1 MALAPLKDL
10 AAKHDPKGGSRKTP
24 PGGISLA
31 KFLKWQSKHVMTDKP
46 METTPHGSTPVPDP
60 TVLTTQQLML
70 AIAASREIIETRLD
84 AMDTATELNKA
95 ATDGIPRLINDKIIQ
110 LQTLVEEKIAGL
122 MEKFHSI
129 DVQFKERDTRTEQS
143 SKDSKVAVDAALQ
156 AAKEAVGEQN
166 KSSAL
171 AIAKS
176 EAATNKQLDQIG
188 TLIATGTKAL
198 DEKINDLK
206 GRLDRGEGQ
215 KAQAVEN
222 KQNAVDNRGQQNWVI
237 GTVIALVALLI
248 SLGAMIAI
256 MLK

>member
-1 MALAPLKDL
+1 MVLDPPRDL
-10 AAKHDPKGGSRKTP
+10 EPRHDVKGGSKKTP
-24 PGGISLA
+24 AGGIALS
-31 KFLKWQSKHVMTDKP
+31 KFLKWQKENVTETKNVMDTAP
-46 METTPHGSTPVPDP
+46 RGSTPVPDP
-60 TVLTTQQLML
+60 TVLTTQQLVRE
-70 AIAASREIIETRLD
+70 IAASREIIETRLD
-84 AMDTATELNKA
+84 AMDIATQINKVA
-95 ATDGIPRLINDKIIQ
+95 NDNIPRMIDEKVRQ
-110 LQTLVEEKIAGL
+110 LSILVDEKIAGL
-122 MEKFHSI
+122 MEKFHSV

-188 TLIATGTKAL
+188 TLIQTTTKGL

-215 KAQAVEN
+215 KVSAVEN
-222 KQNAVDNRGQQNWVI
+222 KGQQNWFIGLFVI
-237 GTVIALVALLI
+237 GGLSVVSIIITVVALI
-248 SLGAMIAI
+248 IKA
-256 MLK
+256 

>member
-1 MALAPLKDL
+1 MNQNP
-10 AAKHDPKGGSRKTP
+10 
-24 PGGISLA
+24 
-31 KFLKWQSKHVMTDKP
+31 
-46 METTPHGSTPVPDP
+46 ETRPIGSTPVPDP
-60 TVLTTQQLML
+60 TVLTTQQLVRE
-70 AIAASREIIETRLD
+70 IAASREIIETRLD
-84 AMDTATELNKA
+84 AMDIATQINKVA
-95 ATDGIPRLINDKIIQ
+95 NDNIPRMIDEKVRQ
-110 LQTLVEEKIAGL
+110 LSILVDEKIAGL

-129 DVQFKERDTRTEQS
+129 DVQFKERDTRTEQY

-188 TLIATGTKAL
+188 TLIQTTTKGL

-215 KAQAVEN
+215 KVMAVET
-222 KQNAVDNRGQQNWVI
+222 KGQQNWFIGLFVI
-237 GTVIALVALLI
+237 GGLSVVSIIITVVALI
-248 SLGAMIAI
+248 
-256 MLK
+256 LKA

>member
-1 MALAPLKDL
+1 MD
-10 AAKHDPKGGSRKTP
+10 T
-24 PGGISLA
+24 
-31 KFLKWQSKHVMTDKP
+31 
-46 METTPHGSTPVPDP
+46 TTPRGSTPVPDP
-60 TVLTTQQLML
+60 TILTTQQLVRE
-70 AIAASREIIETRLD
+70 IAASREIIETRLD

-95 ATDGIPRLINDKIIQ
+95 ATDNIPRLINDKVAE
-110 LQTLVEEKIAGL
+110 LRTLVEEKIAGL
-122 MEKFHSI
+122 LEKFHSI
-129 DVQFKERDTRTEQS
+129 DIQFKERDTRTEQS

-188 TLIATGTKAL
+188 MLITTTNKAL

-215 KAQAVEN
+215 KQQAVEN
-222 KQNAVDNRGQQNWVI
+222 KQNIADNRGQANWVI
-237 GTVIALVALLI
+237 GTALAVAAIIIALV
-248 SLGAMIAI
+248 SLFIHFP
-256 MLK
+256 K